1 MQRPGGRV
9 HRSRGGVLATDR
21 FNEDEAAEIFA
32 RAAEVETSG
41 RHPVSG
47 SGGMTLAELQDIG
60 REAGLSPEA
69 VAHAAASIRSAGTPA
84 PAPTFLRVPIG
95 VARTVSLERPLSDE
109 EWGALVAELRSTFN
123 ASGHVSSDGTFREW
137 RNSNLRV
144 QAGPVP
150 GGYQVDMRTYR
161 GSARRLMTAGGV
173 MVGIGAVS
181 LVAGLVFPGVVE
193 VASVNAA
200 MIGGALFGAGLLQ
213 IPAWARRRRE
223 QFERIAERLRN
234 AIRS

>member
-1 MQRPGGRV
+1 MT
-9 HRSRGGVLATDR
+9 ADR

-47 SGGMTLAELQDIG
+47 SGGMTLAELQEIG

-84 PAPTFLRVPIG
+84 PAPTFLRIPIG
-95 VARTVSLERPLSDE
+95 VARTVSLERPLTDE
-109 EWGALVAELRSTFN
+109 EWSGLVAELRTTFN
-123 ASGHVSSDGTFREW
+123 ASGRMSSDGTFREW
-137 RNSNLRV
+137 RNGNLRV
-144 QAGPVP
+144 QAGPAP
-150 GGYQVDMRTYR
+150 GGYQVDMRTTR
-161 GSARRLMTAGGV
+161 GSARSLMTAGGV
-173 MVGIGAVS
+173 MAGIGTAS
-181 LVAGLVFPGVVE
+181 LILGSVIPGVV
-193 VASVNAA
+193 VGDMVSVTT
-200 MIGGALFGAGLLQ
+200 IGAGLFGAGLLQ

-223 QFERIAERLRN
+223 QFARLAERLKN